1 MIYSVAALAATLAV
15 SAAYDNHG
23 ASVQL
28 FEWSWDDVAEE
39 CETFLGPK
47 GEDTAVALYAHQ
59 RAITGC
65 SHYFIPRYRLQ
76 SSPGQSSPGA
86 HPGLG
91 VVDALPARQL
101 QPDQPLG

>member
-28 FEWSWDDVAEE
+28 FEWSWDDVAAE

-47 GEDTAVALYAHQ
+47 GEDDRPVFYAKQ
-59 RAITGC
+59 RAATDC
-65 SHYFIPRYRLQ
+65 SY
-76 SSPGQSSPGA
+76 
-86 HPGLG
+86 
-91 VVDALPARQL
+91 
-101 QPDQPLG
+101 